1 MEWKGVRDIL
11 LGSMNRWFLLL
22 VLAGLPCMMAVATAG
37 PAEDVLHCMQCRCN
51 PCVLFRVR
59 ALQGRIIGLLAVGFT
74 AAACMAARHK
84 HSSLSLSLSQSQ
96 MGLQISTTAPTS
108 AA

>member
-22 VLAGLPCMMAVATAG
+22 VLAGLPCMMAVATAE

-84 HSSLSLSLSQSQ
+84 HSSLSLSQ